1 MGKIKIHEIA
11 KKLGLT
17 SKEILEKAKS
27 LNLNIKSHLSSV
39 TDEEA
44 KQLEEALKKK
54 DKTEQKNKQN
64 KKQPSSAIK
73 KDEPVIIRREVIISD
88 EELVKKEE
96 EEKHKK
102 QKEREKQLGFV
113 ERNKNK
119 DFNIV
124 YRNKQTK
131 PLTVEELFGIKKK
144 EEPKKE
150 AKEEIKEVK
159 KE

>member
-1 MGKIKIHEIA
+1 MGVKLLGKVKIHEIA

-27 LNLNIKSHLSSV
+27 LNLDIKSHLSSV

-44 KQLEEALKKK
+44 KKLEEALRKK
-54 DKTEQKNKQN
+54 DKVEQKNKSS
-64 KKQPSSAIK
+64 KKQPSSATK

-131 PLTVEELFGIKKK
+131 PLTVEELFGI
-144 EEPKKE
+144 
-150 AKEEIKEVK
+150 
-159 KE
+159 

>member
-1 MGKIKIHEIA
+1 MGVKLLGKIKIQEIA

-17 SKEILEKAKS
+17 SKEILEKAQS

-54 DKTEQKNKQN
+54 DKTEQKIKQY

-96 EEKHKK
+96 EEIHKK
-102 QKEREKQLGFV
+102 QKERENV
-113 ERNKNK
+113 M
-119 DFNIV
+119 
-124 YRNKQTK
+124 
-131 PLTVEELFGIKKK
+131 
-144 EEPKKE
+144 
-150 AKEEIKEVK
+150 
-159 KE
+159 

>member
-64 KKQPSSAIK
+64 RPCRFVENQICKVFFSFKNNQK
-73 KDEPVIIRREVIISD
+73 NNRKYFDCFFYVIIN
-88 EELVKKEE
+88 L
-96 EEKHKK
+96 
-102 QKEREKQLGFV
+102 L
-113 ERNKNK
+113 N
-119 DFNIV
+119 
-124 YRNKQTK
+124 
-131 PLTVEELFGIKKK
+131 
-144 EEPKKE
+144 
-150 AKEEIKEVK
+150 
-159 KE
+159 